1 MATRILIAEDNPSVA
16 TAVTGLLERNG
27 FATEHAA
34 DGVAALGSIVDTP
47 PDLLLLDLKLP
58 GLHGIELLKKLRQS
72 PRTRDLPV
80 VIMTGI
86 YRGDKYVRA
95 AAALGVGHY
104 LEKPFRAA
112 ALLEAVRATLAAPP
126 ATRPE
131 TSPTATAQ
139 PPQTAGAGSIQ
150 PAAPAP
156 TPPAQPSQP
165 TAQEPAVSEPFDQHL
180 LRAFRQ
186 RFSGN
191 LHLACPDGEHVLTFL
206 NGSPV
211 ALRPGFS
218 ARNFGDH
225 LRQRGLISAEEYAY
239 YAGAG
244 RERHDTL
251 VQLGCLDYPGLLEEK
266 LRYLSEEL
274 LGAFDLPPLSA
285 RAEALAVPDYL
296 QVITV
301 NVPRLIYRGY
311 HRYPPRQRLR
321 GLFEERGRH
330 YLAPGRDYYRII
342 NFLPL
347 NEEERQALVRLDGSA
362 TLLATLDQGESL
374 LPLLQTLQ
382 AFNMLEFGAAPLT
395 PAGPGDLPLRVL
407 FNAAAEEADEAPA
420 EEEVLE
426 SFADVVELEKT
437 TELPQQRQAPPD
449 DERYEFALAKKVRQ
463 MTADL
468 KGKNYYEI
476 FDLTPARFSFDKV
489 KERYFAITREF
500 GPDIL
505 MRLVGEEA
513 AMVQD
518 ILATVANAYDT
529 LSDVVKKERYD
540 ELLGSDRMGLG
551 QKGDDRFQ
559 AQVQS
564 QSGKV
569 FIEMEEWDNAEKAL
583 QDACNI
589 EPQNGDY
596 LAHLGW
602 AIFRNPKNANSRAMQ
617 EKAKQLINRA
627 LTLERTA
634 DGYAFKAWMLL
645 EAGQDTLA
653 EGDFGKALKL
663 DARHGLARRGL
674 RTLQDRR
681 EQDKKGL
688 FRRMFS

>member
-16 TAVTGLLERNG
+16 TAVSGLLERNG
-27 FATEHAA
+27 FAVELAA
-34 DGVAALGSIVDTP
+34 DGVAALGSIVKSP
-47 PDLLLLDLKLP
+47 PQLLLLDLKLP
-58 GLHGIELLKKLRQS
+58 GLHGVELLKKLRQS
-72 PRTRDLPV
+72 PRTRELPV

-86 YRGDKYVRA
+86 YRGEKYVRA
-95 AAALGVGHY
+95 ATALGVTHY

-112 ALLEAVRATLAAPP
+112 TLLEAVRATLALAP
-126 ATRPE
+126 TGGGEPE
-131 TSPTATAQ
+131 TAAGAESPTTTAPSQ
-139 PPQTAGAGSIQ
+139 PLP

-156 TPPAQPSQP
+156 SPAQEQS
-165 TAQEPAVSEPFDQHL
+165 VSKSFDQHL
-180 LRAFRQ
+180 LRAYRE

-191 LHLACPDGEHVLTFL
+191 LHLEYADGERTLTFL

-218 ARNFGDH
+218 ARNFGDY
-225 LRQRGLISAEEYAY
+225 LRQRGRISAKEYAY
-239 YAGAG
+239 YASAG
-244 RERHDTL
+244 DERHDTL

-266 LRYLSEEL
+266 LGYLSSEL
-274 LGAFDLPPLSA
+274 LGAFDRPPVSA
-285 RAEALAVPDYL
+285 RTEALIVPDYL
-296 QVITV
+296 QVVTV
-301 NVPRLIYRGY
+301 NVPRLVYQGY
-311 HRYPPRQRLR
+311 HRHPRRERLQS
-321 GLFEERGRH
+321 LLAERGQQ
-330 YLAPGRDYYRII
+330 YLAPGGAYYRVI

-347 NEEERQALVRLDGSA
+347 DAEEREVMARLDGSQ
-362 TLLATLDQGESL
+362 TLLTTLDQRESL
-374 LPLLQTLQ
+374 LPLLLTLQ
-382 AFNMLEFGAAPLT
+382 AFDMLAFGPRPLS
-395 PAGPGDLPLRVL
+395 PEGPGDLPLRVL
-407 FNAAAEEADEAPA
+407 FNAAGEEVEEEAAEET
-420 EEEVLE
+420 LE
-426 SFADVVELEKT
+426 SFADVVVQEET
-437 TELPQQRQAPPD
+437 AEPPQPQPSQPPP
-449 DERYEFALAKKVRQ
+449 EEEHYEFALAKKVRQ
-463 MTADL
+463 MAADL

-500 GPDIL
+500 GPDTL

-540 ELLGSDRMGLG
+540 ELLGSDRVGLG

-589 EPQNGDY
+589 EPQNGEY
-596 LAHLGW
+596 LAYLGW
-602 AIFRNPKNANSRAMQ
+602 AIYRNPKNANSRAMQ
-617 EKAKQLINRA
+617 EKAKQLVNRS
-627 LTLERTA
+627 LTLDRTA

-645 EAGQDTLA
+645 EAGQETLA

-674 RTLQDRR
+674 RTLQERR

>member
-1 MATRILIAEDNPSVA
+1 MAITILIAEDNESVA
-16 TAVTGLLERNG
+16 KAVGGLLERNG
-27 FATEHAA
+27 FAVTRAA
-34 DGVAALGSIVDTP
+34 DGVTALGMIVRTP

-58 GLHGIELLKKLRQS
+58 GLHGVELLKKLRQS

-80 VIMTGI
+80 VVISGI
-86 YRGDKYVRA
+86 YRGDRYVQA
-95 AAALGVGHY
+95 ARALGVSHY

-112 ALLEAVRATLAAPP
+112 ALLAAIQEMLSAAGRPATAPP
-126 ATRPE
+126 AATEEPRNNIPPAGE
-131 TSPTATAQ
+131 TPTAV
-139 PPQTAGAGSIQ
+139 
-150 PAAPAP
+150 PAAVEPSPHPA
-156 TPPAQPSQP
+156 
-165 TAQEPAVSEPFDQHL
+165 PFDQHL
-180 LRAFRQ
+180 LRAFRE

-191 LHLACPDGEHVLTFL
+191 LRFHYADGERTLTFV

-211 ALRPGFS
+211 ALRPGFT
-218 ARNFGDH
+218 AANFGDY
-225 LRQRGLISAEEYAY
+225 LRQRGKISAEEYAFY
-239 YAGAG
+239 TSSGG
-244 RERHDTL
+244 ERHDTL

-266 LRYLSEEL
+266 LGYLSNEL
-274 LGAFDLPPLSA
+274 LAGFARPPVTIGIEPMPA
-285 RAEALAVPDYL
+285 PDFL
-296 QVITV
+296 QVVTI
-301 NVPRLIYRGY
+301 NVPRLIYQGY
-311 HRYPPRQRLR
+311 HRTPPRERLR
-321 GLFEERGRH
+321 RFLAECGSH
-330 YLAPGRDYYRII
+330 YIAPGGDYYRYI

-347 NEEERQALVRLDGSA
+347 SEEERQALLKIDGSR
-362 TLLATLDQGESL
+362 TLFALLDRREGL
-374 LPLLQTLQ
+374 LPLVQTLQ
-382 AFNMLEFGAAPLT
+382 SFDMLQFAPAPLT
-395 PAGPGDLPLRVL
+395 PAGPGPIPLRTL
-407 FNAAAEEADEAPA
+407 FNAIQEDDEEDAAP
-420 EEEVLE
+420 EEETLE
-426 SFADVVELEKT
+426 SFADVVEAEGSA
-437 TELPQQRQAPPD
+437 ELPTPAQAPPD

-463 MTADL
+463 MASDL

-476 FDLTPARFSFDKV
+476 FNLTPARFSFDKV

-500 GPDIL
+500 GPDAL

-540 ELLGSDRMGLG
+540 ELLGSERVGLG

-602 AIFRNPKNANSRAMQ
+602 AIYRNPKNGNSRAMM
-617 EKAKQLINRA
+617 EKAKQLVNRA

-634 DGYAFKAWMLL
+634 DGYAFKGWMLL
-645 EAGQDTLA
+645 DAGQDSLA
-653 EGDFGKALKL
+653 EGDFNKALKL

-674 RTLQDRR
+674 RTLLDRR
-681 EQDKKGL
+681 EQEKKGL